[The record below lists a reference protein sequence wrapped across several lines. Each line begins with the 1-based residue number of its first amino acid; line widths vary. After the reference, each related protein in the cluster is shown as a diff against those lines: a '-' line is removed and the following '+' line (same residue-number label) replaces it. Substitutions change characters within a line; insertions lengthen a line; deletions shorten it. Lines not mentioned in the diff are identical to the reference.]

1 MAAEACL
8 QAVQMT
14 AAFRYRARPFLKAY
28 EDHGHEGVTSSETS
42 ITDGRDQMEG
52 LRPPLAAYARTPSSS
67 WNIRAASRGEPC
79 SLLARPSATSP
90 LVPTARTA
98 SSR

>member
-8 QAVQMT
+8 QAVQVT
-14 AAFRYRARPFLKAY
+14 AAFRNRARPLLKAY
-28 EDHGHEGVTSSETS
+28 EDHGHEGVAATETS
-42 ITDGRDQMEG
+42 VADGRDQVEG

-67 WNIRAASRGEPC
+67 RNIRAASRGGPC

-98 SSR
+98 GPR